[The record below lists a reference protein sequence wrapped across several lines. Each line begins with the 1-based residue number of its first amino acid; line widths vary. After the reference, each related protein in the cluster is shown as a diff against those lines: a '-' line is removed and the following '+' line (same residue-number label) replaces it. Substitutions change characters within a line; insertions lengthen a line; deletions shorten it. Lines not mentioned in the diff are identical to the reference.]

1 MTTTS
6 GSSARFTAIDALRGA
21 IMVIMALDHTRDF
34 FHAGA
39 MTFSPEDL
47 ARTTPFL
54 FFTRWITHICA
65 PVFVF
70 TAGIG
75 AYLRLQ
81 RPGATKAELSRFLL
95 SRGVWL
101 VVIELILMRLA
112 MNFSLD
118 ARYPVLLLV
127 LWALGMSMI
136 ALAVLIYL
144 PGRLLTAGS
153 IAVILLHNTLDGV
166 QASQFGAF
174 AGVWNVLHQP
184 GVFFVA
190 GVPVVAGYSLVPWVA
205 VMALGFSVGWIFS
218 LAPQARQ
225 RLLVRWGTI
234 SIVAFFVVRAVN
246 VYGDPAPW
254 SVQPSAAMTVVS
266 FFRATKYPPSLEF
279 LLMTLGPAL
288 LLLAY
293 FERRGLRSSH
303 PLVIIGRVPFFY
315 YVAHFWL
322 LHALASL
329 FAWLQIWQRVVGL
342 SVQPTPVDGR
352 TADDVSRGLRLSA
365 VGDVRRVDL
374 ARHRPV
380 PGVQVVCGSESP
392 ASRLVAELPVR
403 NSSVDRHPV
412 CSRYRLVDFPPF
424 RSTCK

>member
-1 MTTTS
+1 MTTAS
-6 GSSARFTAIDALRGA
+6 GSSARLTAIDALRGA

-34 FHAGA
+34 LHAGA

-65 PVFVF
+65 PVFLF

-81 RPGATKAELSRFLL
+81 RPGSTKGELSRFLL
-95 SRGVWL
+95 TRGLWL
-101 VVIELILMRLA
+101 VFIELTVMRLA

-127 LWALGMSMI
+127 LWALGMSMV
-136 ALAVLIYL
+136 ALAALIHL
-144 PGRLLTAGS
+144 PPRVLTAGS
-153 IAVILLHNTLDGV
+153 IAVILLHNAFDGV
-166 QASQFGAF
+166 QASQFGAL
-174 AGVWNVLHQP
+174 AGFWNVLHQP

-234 SIVAFFVVRAVN
+234 SIVAFFVVRALN
-246 VYGDPAPW
+246 VYGDPSPW
-254 SVQPSAAMTVVS
+254 SVQPSAAMAGMTVVS
-266 FFRATKYPPSLEF
+266 FFRTTKYPPSLEF

-293 FERRGLRSSH
+293 FERRGLRSGH
-303 PLVIIGRVPFFY
+303 PLVIVGRVPFFY

-322 LHALASL
+322 LHVLASL
-329 FAWLQIWQRVVGL
+329 LAWLRYGSASLAYLFNPLPSMGGPRTMFPEDFGYPLWVTYAAWISVVIVL
-342 SVQPTPVDGR
+342 Y
-352 TADDVSRGLRLSA
+352 
-365 VGDVRRVDL
+365 
-374 ARHRPV
+374 
-380 PGVQVVCGSESP
+380 
-392 ASRLVAELPVR
+392 
-403 NSSVDRHPV
+403 PV
-412 CSRYRLVDFPPF
+412 CRWFAGVKARRRDWWLSYL
-424 RSTCK
+424 